1 MPQQNNNPLS
11 HRPAPTMPS
20 QRESIPARDLKS
32 SQESQ
37 PPPSSNIQL
46 RFSFSESFID
56 DVERQFHSENNF
68 NQSFSGLTMTPGA
81 SFSSSSSQ
89 STTKASPVQPIQPQ
103 TSIYHQPPVLIKP
116 GKKREGYGFSY
127 SETFMYDSDDY
138 PDTECGDA
146 EDQASELHTTR
157 SLDSNPYLN
166 WDGTMRSQQVQQS
179 HLSQQSQSST
189 RPTSRDS
196 TTTIPTPTTSFDDLV
211 VLRPPGSFHLARPQ
225 RHLPCTTATREDAL
239 ALRASATLL
248 FSKYTE
254 SASIQLALL
263 TRMERMMYLEQ
274 QKPGATEDSVAE
286 SLEAC
291 VRRLRDWLVKS
302 RDERIATGEWS
313 GVVEHENEWVEW
325 MVRAAERGVLHV
337 RRRGCRC
344 RPEWE
349 GL

>member
-1 MPQQNNNPLS
+1 
-11 HRPAPTMPS
+11 MPS
-20 QRESIPARDLKS
+20 QGDSIPMRDLKN

-37 PPPSSNIQL
+37 PPPSSNIEL

-56 DVERQFHSENNF
+56 EVDRQVHSENNF

-81 SFSSSSSQ
+81 SHSSSSSQ

-103 TSIYHQPPVLIKP
+103 TSIYQPPVLSKP

-146 EDQASELHTTR
+146 DDQSSKLHSTR

-166 WDGTMRSQQVQQS
+166 WDGTIGSQQPQHMQQS
-179 HLSQQSQSST
+179 HLSQRSQSST
-189 RPTSRDS
+189 RPTSRDF
-196 TTTIPTPTTSFDDLV
+196 TATISTPTTSFDDLI

-225 RHLPCTTATREDAL
+225 QHLPCTSATREDAL
-239 ALRASATLL
+239 AYRASATLL
-248 FSKYTE
+248 LSKYTE
-254 SASIQLALL
+254 SSSIQLALL

-291 VRRLRDWLVKS
+291 VTRLRDWLVRSK
-302 RDERIATGEWS
+302 DERIETGEWR
-313 GVVEHENEWVEW
+313 GVVEHEIEWVEW
-325 MVRAAERGVLHV
+325 MVRAAGRGVLHV